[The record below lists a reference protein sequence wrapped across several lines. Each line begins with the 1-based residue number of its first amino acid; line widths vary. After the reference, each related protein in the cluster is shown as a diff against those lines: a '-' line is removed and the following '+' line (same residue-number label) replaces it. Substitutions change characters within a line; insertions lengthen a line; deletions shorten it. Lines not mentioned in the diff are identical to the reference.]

1 MKALIVEDEPKVAAF
16 LQQGLEEERWLVRV
30 ARDGEEALTILRTTV
45 FDVVVLDIMLPK
57 RDGLSVLRILRR
69 EENDVPVLLLTAK
82 DTVPDRVNGLRTGAD
97 DYLVK
102 PFAFEELLA
111 RLQALTRRKSGHLS
125 DKLQAADLEMDLV
138 HHRVTRAGQ
147 PIDLTALEYRLLEL
161 LMRNKGHVLS
171 RLDIEELAW
180 DINYDHETNMVDVY
194 INHLRKK
201 IDKPFSRSLIC
212 TVRGYGYKIE
222 SGNE

>member
-1 MKALIVEDEPKVAAF
+1 MKVLVIEDEPKVAAF
-16 LQQGLEEERWLVRV
+16 LQQGLTEEQWLVRV
-30 ARDGEEALTILRTTV
+30 ARDGEEALGILRESI
-45 FDVVVLDIMLPK
+45 FDVVVLDIMLPR
-57 RDGLSVLRILRR
+57 RDGLSVLRIMRR

-97 DYLVK
+97 DYLIK

-111 RLQALTRRKSGHLS
+111 RLHALTRRKSGNLS
-125 DKLQAADLEMDLV
+125 EKLQAADLEMDMV
-138 HHRVTRAGQ
+138 HHRVTKAGQ
-147 PIDLTALEYRLLEL
+147 IIELTALEYRLLEL

-171 RLDIEELAW
+171 RIDIEELAW
-180 DINYDHETNMVDVY
+180 DINYDHDTNMVDVY

-201 IDKPFSRSLIC
+201 IDKPFSCSLIC

-222 SGNE
+222 PENE